1 MKREFLQNFKVG
13 EQPLPKEVIDAI
25 MAENGRDIENAK
37 KPFGDYD
44 TIKGQLA
51 EAQTALQEIQ
61 KNGQTLEAA
70 QQKAQ
75 EWERKYNEAIEG
87 HQKELAE
94 RDFQQKLEA
103 GISGARGRNV
113 KAIGALM
120 DLDALRSSKN
130 QEADLKAAIEAVKK
144 DNGYLFDDGT
154 TPPPYAAGTGSTHMG
169 RTYTQEELAQMPMAE
184 YRAYRM
190 GKSST

>member
-13 EQPLPKEVIDAI
+13 DQPLPKEIIDAI
-25 MAENGRDIENAK
+25 MAENGRDVENAK
-37 KPFGDYD
+37 KPFADYD
-44 TIKGQLA
+44 TIKGQLS

-75 EWERKYNEAIEG
+75 EWERKYNDAIQS
-87 HQKELAE
+87 HQEELAD

-103 GISGARGRNV
+103 GIARAKGRNA
-113 KAIGALM
+113 KAIGALL
-120 DLDALRSSKN
+120 DLEALRRSKN
-130 QEADLKAAIEAVKK
+130 QDADLEAAIEAVKK
-144 DNGYLFDDGT
+144 DDGYLFDDGT
-154 TPPPYAAGTGSTHMG
+154 TPPPYAAGTGSTPMG
-169 RTYTQEELAQMPMAE
+169 RTYTQEELAKMSMAD

-190 GKSST
+190 GKSS

>member
-13 EQPLPKEVIDAI
+13 DQPLPKEIIDAI
-25 MAENGRDIENAK
+25 MAENGRDVENAK
-37 KPFGDYD
+37 KPFADYD
-44 TIKGQLA
+44 TIKGQLS

-75 EWERKYNEAIEG
+75 EWERKYNDAIQS
-87 HQKELAE
+87 HQEELAD

-103 GISGARGRNV
+103 GIARAKGRNA
-113 KAIGALM
+113 KAIGALL
-120 DLDALRSSKN
+120 DLEALRRSKN
-130 QEADLKAAIEAVKK
+130 QDADLEAAIEAVKK
-144 DNGYLFDDGT
+144 DDGYLFDDGT
-154 TPPPYAAGTGSTHMG
+154 TPPPYAAGTGSTPMG
-169 RTYTQEELAQMPMAE
+169 RTYTQEELADMPMAD

-190 GKSST
+190 GKSS